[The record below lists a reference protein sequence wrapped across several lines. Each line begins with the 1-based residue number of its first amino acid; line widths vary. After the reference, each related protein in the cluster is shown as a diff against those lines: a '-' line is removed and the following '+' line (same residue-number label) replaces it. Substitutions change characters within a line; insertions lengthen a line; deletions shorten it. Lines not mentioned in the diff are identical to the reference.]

1 MSTPHI
7 TNVDS
12 IGALLSPRSIAVVGA
27 SSNGARIGGRPI
39 RYLLDAGYTGKIY
52 PINPSHENVQG
63 LKCYPDLTSIAAP
76 VDVAVIALP
85 SKHVVEAV
93 RACADHGVKGVI
105 LFSAGFAEVDAEGA
119 ALQQEI
125 CRIARSAGMRL
136 LGPNCLGAFDSAA
149 GFFATFAQ
157 VFDGGVVRPGPIAIA
172 SQSGACGAY
181 LVQLC
186 MQRDIGVRYWIATG
200 NEADVDLS
208 ECMLWLARAP
218 EVKVI
223 VAYAESVR
231 NGAIFIEALETA
243 RRHRKAVVMLKVGRS
258 SSGARAAA
266 SHTGALAGEDAVY
279 DAVLRQYGVYRAD
292 GLEQLLDIANA
303 CANGIFPDSR
313 SIGIV
318 TGSGGLGA
326 QMADVADAC
335 GLDVAPLPQASQ
347 DRIKAMLPFAAPANP
362 IDVTAQAINDIS
374 LIDRAMEITLTE
386 GDYGAVVCFL
396 AGALAVAAQIEPL
409 LQTFTALRQRF
420 PARLIV
426 LSFAAPAATVR
437 RFEAAG
443 FLVFEDVNRAVKT
456 IAALASFSESFNATR
471 SDECMPAAAVGAAQ
485 TPWSGPLDEHSAKEL
500 LARNGIP
507 SWPER
512 VASDA
517 AGVGRAAVELG
528 CPVALKIL
536 SPDIP
541 HKTEVGGVVL
551 DVASPEAATEAAQA
565 LLEHVGHL
573 RPDARLTGV
582 LVSPMCKGGI
592 EAICGVFRDPVFGPV
607 VMFGLGGIHVEVL
620 RDVAFRLAPIN
631 EREAMSM
638 IREIRGHALLEG
650 VRGAPPS
657 DVDALAKA
665 LSRLS
670 RFAMA
675 HRGRVEEIDLNP
687 FVVMPRGKGAFAL
700 DALIIET
707 DSDSPQVVH

>member
-1 MSTPHI
+1 MSTPQT

-12 IGALLSPRSIAVVGA
+12 IGALLSPRSIAVIGA
-27 SSNGARIGGRPI
+27 SSNGARIGGRPL
-39 RYLLDAGYTGKIY
+39 RYLIDAGYTGAIY
-52 PINPSHENVQG
+52 PVNPSHPSVQG
-63 LKCYPDLTSIAAP
+63 LKCYPDLASIAAP

-85 SKHVVEAV
+85 SEHVVEAV
-93 RACADHGVKGVI
+93 QACADQGVKGVI
-105 LFSAGFAEVDAEGA
+105 LFSAGFAEVDAAGA
-119 ALQQEI
+119 ALQQEV
-125 CRIARSAGMRL
+125 CRIARSVGMRL

-181 LVQLC
+181 LVHLC
-186 MQRDIGVRYWIATG
+186 MQRDIGVRYWITTG

-231 NGAIFIEALETA
+231 NGATFIEALETA
-243 RRHRKAVVMLKVGRS
+243 RRNRKPVVMLKVGRS

-279 DAVLRQYGVYRAD
+279 DAVLRQYGVFRAD
-292 GLEQLLDIANA
+292 SIEQLLDIANA
-303 CANGIFPDSR
+303 CADGIFPDSR
-313 SIGIV
+313 SIGLV

-326 QMADVADAC
+326 QMADVADAR
-335 GLDVAPLPQASQ
+335 GLDVAPLPQAAQ
-347 DRIKAMLPFAAPANP
+347 DRIKAILPFAAAGNP
-362 IDVTAQAINDIS
+362 IDITAQAVNDIS
-374 LIDRAMEITLTE
+374 LISRAMEIVLTE

-396 AGALAVAAQIEPL
+396 VSAPASAAQTEPL
-409 LQTFTALRQRF
+409 LRAFTALRQRF
-420 PARLIV
+420 PERLIV
-426 LSFAAPAATVR
+426 LSFAAPPAIVR
-437 RFEAAG
+437 SFEAAG
-443 FLVFEDVNRAVKT
+443 FPVFEDVNRAVIT
-456 IAALASFSESFNATR
+456 IAALASFGESFRVVR
-471 SDECMPAAAVGAAQ
+471 SDECTPAAAVDAAP
-485 TPWSGPLDEHSAKEL
+485 TPWAEALDEHSAKQL
-500 LARNGIP
+500 LAQNGIP
-507 SWPER
+507 SWPEH
-512 VASDA
+512 VATDA
-517 AGVGRAAVELG
+517 AGVGRVAVDLG

-541 HKTEVGGVVL
+541 HKSEVGGVL
-551 DVASPEAATEAAQA
+551 LNVASPDAATEAAQA
-565 LLEHVGHL
+565 LLERVALL

-582 LVSPMCKGGI
+582 LVSPMCRGGV
-592 EAICGVFRDPVFGPV
+592 ETICGVFRDPVFGPV

-631 EREAMSM
+631 EREALSM
-638 IREIRGHALLEG
+638 VREIRGHALLEG

-670 RFAMA
+670 WFAVT
-675 HRGRVEEIDLNP
+675 HRDRVEEIDLNP
-687 FVVMPRGKGAFAL
+687 FVVMPRGEGAFAL
-700 DALIIET
+700 DALIIEKESNSLT
-707 DSDSPQVVH
+707 G